1 MPRCAE
7 CCRLDFLMWIRNHS
21 RFVYSGFGTTRVGT
35 RMIVHGTH
43 ARSNRSGCVYG
54 MIAGWQNAMQGWE
67 PRLCARGRAGL
78 GRRARCA
85 WCWRSRGAR
94 GRSRRW
100 SWGCGMCWGSC
111 KTDCNCIAAAFGW
124 GSSLGRWAGRV
135 RRWWAGESVQLWTRA
150 CAAICWASCGSGGTC
165 WGSCAG
171 IAGKRA
177 KWSVGGV
184 GGRRSARLAV
194 RDARGVCGSRVR
206 SAGREEPRGGEPQR
220 SRRTLA
226 RHVPPSRLFTVR
238 FLYT

>member
-1 MPRCAE
+1 
-7 CCRLDFLMWIRNHS
+7 
-21 RFVYSGFGTTRVGT
+21 
-35 RMIVHGTH
+35 
-43 ARSNRSGCVYG
+43 
-54 MIAGWQNAMQGWE
+54 
-67 PRLCARGRAGL
+67 
-78 GRRARCA
+78 
-85 WCWRSRGAR
+85 
-94 GRSRRW
+94 
-100 SWGCGMCWGSC
+100 
-111 KTDCNCIAAAFGW
+111 
-124 GSSLGRWAGRV
+124 LGRWAGRV

-194 RDARGVCGSRVR
+194 RNARGVCGSRVR

-238 FLYT
+238 FFFRDSRSKQGNTFHSNNIPQHHTRRFEHHAPLRAPYPIHVRIVLVTDRYGTTGAGTGTASPPFTRHRSSLALL